1 MVTGTEASFSKEEFK
16 KKVVSNCKS
25 LYRKNIDE
33 ADKQQVFQSVAYA
46 VKDLIIDKWIATHKT
61 YDKEDPKIVYYMSM
75 EFLMGHLRSLDLILM
90 LSRIRSQMQHL
101 VMVDLEDLQHVSLIH
116 LQLLNIQLMD
126 VVSDISMVCSSRR
139 LRTDIR

>member
-75 EFLMGHLRSLDLILM
+75 DLILM

>member
-1 MVTGTEASFSKEEFK
+1 MTDTAVSFSKEEFK

-61 YDKEDPKIVYYMSM
+61 YDKEILRLYIICQWNSLWVV
-75 EFLMGHLRSLDLILM
+75 HLAI
-90 LSRIRSQMQHL
+90 I
-101 VMVDLEDLQHVSLIH
+101 
-116 LQLLNIQLMD
+116 
-126 VVSDISMVCSSRR
+126 
-139 LRTDIR
+139 

>member
-1 MVTGTEASFSKEEFK
+1 MTDTAVSFSKEEFK

-61 YDKEDPKIVYYMSM
+61 YDKEDPKVVYYMSM
-75 EFLMGHLRSLDLILM
+75 EFLMGRALGNNMINLI
-90 LSRIRSQMQHL
+90 
-101 VMVDLEDLQHVSLIH
+101 
-116 LQLLNIQLMD
+116 N
-126 VVSDISMVCSSRR
+126 
-139 LRTDIR
+139 

>member
-1 MVTGTEASFSKEEFK
+1 MTDTAVSFSKEEFK

-61 YDKEDPKIVYYMSM
+61 YDKEDPKVVYYMSM
-75 EFLMGHLRSLDLILM
+75 EFLMGPEGRQPSSLGM
-90 LSRIRSQMQHL
+90 HQEFFHQ
-101 VMVDLEDLQHVSLIH
+101 VPY
-116 LQLLNIQLMD
+116 
-126 VVSDISMVCSSRR
+126 
-139 LRTDIR
+139 